1 MRKEKKKKREKRGVK
16 HRFFW
21 DMDMDKREGAEVQL
35 LPEKQKT
42 MRRPY
47 LTLSKMA
54 KKPFFLMNK

>member
-1 MRKEKKKKREKRGVK
+1 MRGEKKKKREKGGKAQVYLGYEPK
-16 HRFFW
+16 GGGT
-21 DMDMDKREGAEVQL
+21 EAQL

-54 KKPFFLMNK
+54 KKPLFLMNK